1 MWRFLLPSFFVTLMV
16 FGEAG
21 PSHALPLLPSSATDP
36 ALSPPV
42 PGVAGQGDARYAAD
56 LRRQANDL
64 QDLVTQVEQQLA
76 HRDPQADVQ
85 RRDSELHNELHEV
98 IALLEQQ
105 LKLEVQTPPASDVA
119 EQQERHAARDTLNH
133 EIADLQRQ
141 DNELQSQLAAHRQEL
156 AQSAQEPVRRTHDLD
171 PVQAEANKLRQQRD
185 TEDVR
190 RAIDGLRQAKL
201 SPPPKAQEQQAA
213 VASSRPADPI
223 RLPGQVEPNL
233 PPAQPVLASSTSQR
247 LQSAQQLLSAGRP
260 GEARRVLAM
269 VQTQM
274 IFGPVHQ
281 PAAQGGNTSPSDVG
295 DAIRWLDMGAS
306 DRAMQSVTR
315 AIDSL
320 DAGG

>member
-1 MWRFLLPSFFVTLMV
+1 MWRFLLPSFFSTLMV
-16 FGEAG
+16 FGEAA

-36 ALSPPV
+36 APSPPV
-42 PGVAGQGDARYAAD
+42 PGVAGQGDPRYAAD

-76 HRDPQADVQ
+76 HRDPQVADVQ

-119 EQQERHAARDTLNH
+119 EQQERLAARDTLNH

-223 RLPGQVEPNL
+223 RLPGQLEPNL
-233 PPAQPVLASSTSQR
+233 PPAQPPSTSQQ
-247 LQSAQQLLSAGRP
+247 LQSAQQLLSGGRP

-269 VQTQM
+269 VQAQM

-315 AIDSL
+315 AINSL

>member
-1 MWRFLLPSFFVTLMV
+1 MWRFLLPSFFSTLMV
-16 FGEAG
+16 FGEAA
-21 PSHALPLLPSSATDP
+21 PSHALPLLPSSADP
-36 ALSPPV
+36 APSPPV
-42 PGVAGQGDARYAAD
+42 PDVARQGEQDGAD
-56 LRRQANDL
+56 LQRPVNDL

-76 HRDPQADVQ
+76 HRDPQVADVQ

-119 EQQERHAARDTLNH
+119 EQQDRLATRDTLKH
-133 EIADLQRQ
+133 EIAELQRQ

-156 AQSAQEPVRRTHDLD
+156 AQSAQEPVQRTHDLD
-171 PVQAEANKLRQQRD
+171 PVRVEANKLRQQRD
-185 TEDVR
+185 TEDMR
-190 RAIDGLRQAKL
+190 RAVDGLRQAKL

-213 VASSRPADPI
+213 IASALPADPI
-223 RLPGQVEPNL
+223 RLPGQLEPNL
-233 PPAQPVLASSTSQR
+233 PPAQPPSTSQQ
-247 LQSAQQLLSAGRP
+247 LQSAQQLLSGGRP

-269 VQTQM
+269 VQAQM
-274 IFGPVHQ
+274 IFRPVPQ

-295 DAIRWLDMGAS
+295 DAIHWLDMGAS

-315 AIDSL
+315 AINSL